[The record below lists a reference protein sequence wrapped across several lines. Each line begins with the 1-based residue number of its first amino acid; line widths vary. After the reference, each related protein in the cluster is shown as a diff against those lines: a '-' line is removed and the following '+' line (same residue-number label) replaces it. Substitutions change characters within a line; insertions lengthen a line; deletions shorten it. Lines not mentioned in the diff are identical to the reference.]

1 VKKKRKIDTV
11 KNYDKSI
18 VELLTKS
25 DEDEKIKNIIASTGS
40 VSHNDDV
47 NGKFNISIY
56 LFFIF
61 YMVML

>member
-25 DEDEKIKNIIASTGS
+25 DEDEKVKDIIASIGS
-40 VSHNDDV
+40 VLHNVDE

-56 LFFIF
+56 LFLIF
-61 YMVML
+61 YMVLL